1 MAVRDIVHYGDPIL
15 RKKCSP
21 VKDFSNLESL
31 IDDLF
36 DTMYEAEGVG
46 LAANQIGL
54 DQRILGFP
62 SNPLWAGS
70 LKRNSG
76 VSPHRFWNWRMS
88 SSRGGLGSERTG
100 LTGQNGVP

>member
-36 DTMYEAEGVG
+36 DTMYEM
-46 LAANQIGL
+46 
-54 DQRILGFP
+54 P
-62 SNPLWAGS
+62 SDVIHEKAKIITVTQKFVEN
-70 LKRNSG
+70 K
-76 VSPHRFWNWRMS
+76 
-88 SSRGGLGSERTG
+88 SRPFLVFST
-100 LTGQNGVP
+100 